1 MKNPPSGNVTFLFTD
16 IEGSTMLAQTFRESH
31 SELIA
36 KHHSI
41 LEQALKDNGG
51 HTFKTIGDAFCSSFS
66 RVEEALNAA
75 VTAQVKLEA
84 EDWGGAKMKVR
95 MGIHAGY
102 AEWNGHDYMGYLT
115 LARTNRIM
123 SAAHGGQILVSE
135 DAVRSYPEY
144 NEEYTAF
151 PFLEKSK
158 EGKLITLRSFGKRR
172 LKDLIEPVVLF
183 QAETEFL
190 RTDFP
195 PIFTLDETP
204 NNLPVQL
211 TSFVG
216 RLQELGQL
224 KDALTNERLVSVI
237 GPGGTGKS
245 RIALQLA
252 ADSIDSFP
260 NGVWLIEL
268 ASLNDPALLFDDIAG
283 VLGIIE
289 MQGKN
294 AEDAVLDY
302 LKDKNALLIIDN
314 CEHLIKDVSQAAEKI
329 LRRSASVKIIATSR
343 EALQCS
349 GESVFVLSSLQQPES
364 GIEYE
369 PEELSRFESVRL
381 FIERALAVNSA
392 FRINKGN
399 AGHIKDICIKL
410 DGIPLAIELAAV
422 RLKVLSPEMILKKL
436 DDRFKLL
443 TGGNR
448 TALPR
453 QQTLRA
459 MIDWS
464 YDLLDEKE
472 KLLFARLS
480 VFSGGWTLEAAEAV
494 CPDEELDEYEVLDL
508 MTNLVD
514 KSLVNTKDMSEGKRF
529 YMLETIRQYAGMVSK
544 AGEDLRRKHLMYFE
558 HLSMQ
563 WEWRNNGLTQN
574 EWITI
579 ADADK
584 ENIRLALK
592 FACSE
597 DLGTACRITQS
608 MTDLWQLKGRHLE
621 AREFCNQLFE
631 RKSELNNDE
640 IGNLYYTL
648 ALMDYESGNVQEAEK
663 KANVSHDYFR
673 RADNKEGIAKTLNM
687 KGVVLNMDT
696 GSMKEAEANFEEAI
710 RLFEEMG
717 TDIEV
722 ANTRYNLSFTLGA
735 LGDRDNALKYKL
747 EALDIYRNRG
757 ETYRVALVL
766 TSLSSVHMNEGRYD
780 EAVKCI
786 NESLGICEL
795 VGSRYLE
802 AANKI
807 NLGSIYTYQGVYD
820 KALSYLN
827 DGIRISSEYGFN
839 AHIIPARYYIGTVQ
853 LMMEKYSASA
863 GNFSAS
869 IRLSLENGIEFFHL
883 CNISG
888 LARAF
893 RLAGEHRKSAVCMA
907 VFLVLRDDHRL
918 KLMKKPVYDLKEE
931 IRMSE
936 SLYGNELREISTG
949 LKGKSKDEAIDLV
962 AKILAL

>member
-31 SELIA
+31 SELIS

-51 HTFKTIGDAFCSSFS
+51 HTFKTIGDAFCSSFG
-66 RVEEALNAA
+66 RIEDALNAA
-75 VTAQVKLEA
+75 VAAQIRLEA
-84 EDWGGAKMKVR
+84 EDWGGARMKVR
-95 MGIHAGY
+95 MGIHSGY

-115 LARTNRIM
+115 LARTNRVM

-144 NEEYTAF
+144 NEEYTSF
-151 PFLEKSK
+151 PFHDKSK
-158 EGKLITLRSFGKRR
+158 EGKLIRLRSFGKRR

-183 QAETEFL
+183 QAETDFL
-190 RTDFP
+190 RSDFP

-216 RLQELGQL
+216 RTGELIDL
-224 KDALTNERLVSVI
+224 KETLSAERLVTVI

-283 VLGIIE
+283 VLGITE
-289 MQGKN
+289 MQGMN
-294 AEDAVLDY
+294 AEDAVLEY
-302 LKDKNALLIIDN
+302 LKEKKALLVIDN
-314 CEHLIKDVSQAAEKI
+314 CEHIIKDVSEAAEKI

-349 GESVFVLSSLQQPES
+349 GETVFVLSSLQQPEP
-364 GIEYE
+364 GIAYE
-369 PEELSRFESVRL
+369 PEDLAKFESVRL
-381 FIERALAVNSA
+381 FIERALAVNSS
-392 FRINKGN
+392 FRINNSN
-399 AGHIKDICIKL
+399 AEHIKNICIKL

-480 VFSGGWTLEAAEAV
+480 VFSGGWTLEAAEAI
-494 CPDEELDEYEVLDL
+494 CSGEELDEYEVLDL

-514 KSLVNTKDMSEGKRF
+514 KSLINTKETPAGKRF

-544 AGEDLRRKHLMYFE
+544 AGEDLRRKHLTYFE
-558 HLSMQ
+558 RLSMQ
-563 WEWRNNGLTQN
+563 WEWRNNGMTQN
-574 EWITI
+574 EWMTI
-579 ADADK
+579 ADADR

-597 DLGTACRITQS
+597 DLRAGCRIMQS
-608 MTDLWQLKGRHLE
+608 MTDLWQLKGRHFE
-621 AREFCNQLFE
+621 AREICSQLLE
-631 RKSELNNDE
+631 KRSELSDDE
-640 IGNLYYTL
+640 TGNLFYTL
-648 ALMDYESGNVQEAEK
+648 ALIDYESGNVHEAEK
-663 KANVSHDYFR
+663 KANVSYDFFR
-673 RADNKEGIAKTLNM
+673 NSNNREGMARTLNM
-687 KGVVLNMDT
+687 KGVVLNMSP
-696 GSMKEAEANFEEAI
+696 GSVKEAEVNFKEAI

-717 TDIEV
+717 SDVEV

-735 LGDRDNALKYKL
+735 MGDRESALKYKL
-747 EALDIYRNRG
+747 EALDIYRKHG

-766 TSLSSVHMNEGRYD
+766 TSLSSIYMNEGKYD
-780 EAVKCI
+780 EAVKFI
-786 NESLGICEL
+786 IESLDICEI

-807 NLGSIYTYQGVYD
+807 NLGSIYTYQGIYD

-839 AHIIPARYYIGTVQ
+839 AHIIAARYYLGTAQ

-869 IRLSLENGIEFFHL
+869 IRLSLESGIEFFHL
-883 CNISG
+883 CNIVG

-893 RLAGEHRKSAVCMA
+893 RLAGEHKKSALCLA
-907 VFLVLRDDHRL
+907 VFLSLRDDHKM
-918 KLMKKPVYDLKEE
+918 KLMKKTIFDLEEE
-931 IRMSE
+931 IRTSE
-936 SLYGNELREISTG
+936 SLYETELRDVSSL
-949 LKGKSKDEAIDLV
+949 LKGKSKTETLEPVKNILV
-962 AKILAL
+962 Q